1 MTIHPLAAWLY
12 AAVATFGPG
21 VALVAA
27 LTAIGCAA
35 SGIRRHARNR
45 RDIRRLEAHL
55 RNPAVIARHSRREK
69 P

>member
-1 MTIHPLAAWLY
+1 MTINPCAAWLY

-21 VALVAA
+21 IALVAT

-35 SGIRRHARNR
+35 SSIRRHARTR

-55 RNPAVIARHSRREK
+55 RNPAVIARYSRKEK